1 MSAPVLDAL
10 DLPLVQALEYFQ
22 GVMAQGYVW
31 ACKYAKMFAI
41 FGLVWTGIQVAMFR
55 KKPKDAFWDITFKWV
70 TFFILISCYPS
81 IVIGIGTLAG
91 EIGLNIGAG
100 QETLINELSALQK
113 SLQADVKAL
122 DTLNDSVDNG
132 DNYETEAGSSVAN
145 TNQSLSGNSDAYDD
159 FLNRAT
165 STIPGLTLSGT
176 YKFDSESSNQAAS
189 TYTSSKRERREY
201 SVKLKE
207 ATLAA
212 LESVLVER
220 DIKGERTG
228 EDNVSMY
235 VSPNLFIKAQ
245 DGNKKEADTF
255 YLSPG
260 AMLRVTLLA
269 VQIMHAKNN
278 ASFTELN
285 EEVDKIKGGF
295 IAGAVTRS
303 IKKMG
308 NSMQWLLDS
317 IIIWFCAIVLLLCVI
332 FALIQYIMTMIEFT
346 IVASIGVIFLPLV
359 LFDGTK
365 DIPKKLIPTFISYM
379 VKIIVIEACMM
390 FVFYLIIEFTVNTI
404 TDDGFNLIWI
414 VADVCFNGILAYILT
429 QNAPKIAETI
439 LTGRPQLS
447 MGEAMQG
454 AGTMAATAGTAAA
467 ATKTAARG
475 AVNGSITSAGEILKM
490 SSAAKT
496 ALNGAR
502 NNGMSKM
509 KQLQTGAAAVG
520 ATATADL
527 KDRMKAK
534 AEKFTHDKS
543 GIPLLDRAKGIFG
556 SGGGTSGGAGSGG
569 GDSAHEISA
578 QYQYDSG
585 KIYSTIS
592 NPQFQN
598 AKKFDKKTNTQRNM
612 TAGEFMDEKQT
623 QGNMIGHDISQ
634 KMAEKNQQKNQEN
647 IEKRGN
653 SDLGGSLTG
662 GNRAT

>member
-1 MSAPVLDAL
+1 
-10 DLPLVQALEYFQ
+10 
-22 GVMAQGYVW
+22 
-31 ACKYAKMFAI
+31 
-41 FGLVWTGIQVAMFR
+41 
-55 KKPKDAFWDITFKWV
+55 
-70 TFFILISCYPS
+70 
-81 IVIGIGTLAG
+81 
-91 EIGLNIGAG
+91 
-100 QETLINELSALQK
+100 
-113 SLQADVKAL
+113 
-122 DTLNDSVDNG
+122 
-132 DNYETEAGSSVAN
+132 
-145 TNQSLSGNSDAYDD
+145 
-159 FLNRAT
+159 
-165 STIPGLTLSGT
+165 
-176 YKFDSESSNQAAS
+176 
-189 TYTSSKRERREY
+189 
-201 SVKLKE
+201 
-207 ATLAA
+207 
-212 LESVLVER
+212 
-220 DIKGERTG
+220 
-228 EDNVSMY
+228 MY

-475 AVNGSITSAGEILKM
+475 AVKGSITSAGEILKM

-578 QYQYDSG
+578 QYHDSG